1 MSMKWWMED
10 SLTRKKGRMMRS
22 LGLLSLCAA
31 LLLPTGC
38 SLLPNEEKEEVLPV
52 ITPPTISKKPEYD
65 VKSGAIENK
74 VDAVGKIMSQR
85 EEPIY
90 FTEDGLHIK
99 NVLVKAGDKV
109 KKGDVLIE
117 LETKDLERDLRKKQ
131 LDFRQQELTM
141 KETLRK
147 KDEMD
152 EIEFEKASIVF
163 EEQRQELADLEQKI
177 ADGTL
182 RAPFSGTVISI
193 NAQKGGT
200 IKAYDSLGVIS
211 DTSSLVVAAS
221 FSKEDLQK
229 LSIGMK
235 AEVDINGIGVVNGK
249 IKAMPAPTDSANSG
263 NSGNS
268 GNGGNNNAPDKDSI
282 DKYLIVELDKWP
294 KDLERGRQLSVK
306 VVTSRKENATLIPI
320 SALRSIGS
328 RTYVQVVE
336 ADGSK
341 REVDVEVGMQ
351 TSTEYEILKGLTPGQ
366 KVVGR

>member
-10 SLTRKKGRMMRS
+10 SLTRRKGKVVRS
-22 LGLLSLCAA
+22 LGLLSICTA
-31 LLLPTGC
+31 LLLSTGC
-38 SLLPNEEKEEVLPV
+38 SLLPNEDEEEVLPV
-52 ITPPTISKKPEYD
+52 ITPPTISKKPEYT
-65 VKSGAIENK
+65 VRSEPIQQSVN
-74 VDAVGKIMSQR
+74 AVGKIMSQR
-85 EEPIY
+85 EEPLY

-99 NVLVKAGDKV
+99 NVRVKAGDKV

-117 LETKDLERDLRKKQ
+117 LEVKDLEKDLRKKR

-163 EEQRQELADLEQKI
+163 EEQRQELVDLEQKI

-182 RAPFSGTVISI
+182 TAPFSGTIVSIS
-193 NAQKGGT
+193 AQKGGT

-221 FSKEDLQK
+221 FGKEELQK
-229 LSIGMK
+229 LAIGMK
-235 AEVDINGIGVVNGK
+235 AEVDINGIGTVNGK
-249 IKAMPAPTDSANSG
+249 IKAMPAPVDSSNNG
-263 NSGNS
+263 NN
-268 GNGGNNNAPDKDSI
+268 GNGNNGNNGAPEKDSI

-306 VVTSRKENATLIPI
+306 VVTNRKEKATLIPI
-320 SALRSIGS
+320 SALRTIGS

-351 TSTEYEILKGLTPGQ
+351 TSTDIEILKGLTPGQ